1 MDRTATSVP
10 QLTDDGTRDRRSRQP
25 TKLVGQDADLPSL
38 LRCLAPFRGLKRH
51 CPKLTV
57 FLDSANRSATL
68 GKAFQRLLG
77 ASVAGVTS
85 VKD

>member
-1 MDRTATSVP
+1 MP